1 MKSFLKIISDIFS
14 KSDPENDISNFPL
27 KKYKGRIEINKALEI
42 ENCNVH
48 YSPDYAF
55 HTPDEVLNILKDQPL
70 LWIDN
75 QNSLLG
81 FSDQKR
87 TLLIPLNKINGIEI
101 QNMLKGRGPA
111 EAGLWVYL
119 YKKSFVT
126 LAISPE
132 IYYFDQYADE
142 ITKTTGFIVTFSP
155 EFYNA

>member
-1 MKSFLKIISDIFS
+1 MKSFLKALADMFS
-14 KSDPENDISNFPL
+14 KYDPENDIQNYPL

-42 ENCNVH
+42 GNCSVH

-55 HTPDEVLNILKDQPL
+55 ETPVELLNIVKEKTL

-81 FSDQKR
+81 ISDQKR

-111 EAGLWVYL
+111 EACLWIYL
-119 YKKSFVT
+119 YEKSFVT
-126 LAISPE
+126 LSATPE
-132 IYYFDQYADE
+132 IYYFDQYADA
-142 ITKTTGFIVTFSP
+142 INKTTGFTVTFSP

>member
-1 MKSFLKIISDIFS
+1 MKSFLKALLNMFS
-14 KSDPENDISNFPL
+14 KYDPEDVFRNTPL
-27 KKYKGRIEINKALEI
+27 KKYKGRIEINKVVELG
-42 ENCNVH
+42 NCRVH
-48 YSPDYAF
+48 FSPDYLF
-55 HTPDEVLNILKDQPL
+55 QTPDQVLNILKNQSL

-111 EAGLWVYL
+111 EACLWVYL
-119 YKKSFVT
+119 YEKSFVT
-126 LAISPE
+126 LSISSE

-142 ITKTTGFIVTFSP
+142 ITRTTGFTVTFSP

>member
-1 MKSFLKIISDIFS
+1 MKSFLKALADMFS
-14 KSDPENDISNFPL
+14 KYDPENDIQNYPL
-27 KKYKGRIEINKALEI
+27 KKYEGRIEINKMLEVG
-42 ENCNVH
+42 NCNVH
-48 YSPDYAF
+48 YSPDYTF
-55 HTPDEVLNILKDQPL
+55 QTPVEVLNWVKDKTL

-111 EAGLWVYL
+111 EACLWVYL
-119 YKKSFVT
+119 YEKSFVT
-126 LAISPE
+126 LSATPE
-132 IYYFDQYADE
+132 IYYFDQYADD
-142 ITKTTGFIVTFSP
+142 IRKTTGFTVTFSP

>member
-1 MKSFLKIISDIFS
+1 MFSKYDPEDIFLS
-14 KSDPENDISNFPL
+14 TPL
-27 KKYKGRIEINKALEI
+27 QQYKGRIEINKVLELG
-42 ENCNVH
+42 NCRVH
-48 YSPDYAF
+48 FSPDYLF
-55 HTPDEVLNILKDQPL
+55 QTPDEVLKILKDQSL

-81 FSDQKR
+81 FTDQKR

-119 YKKSFVT
+119 YEKSFVT

-142 ITKTTGFIVTFSP
+142 ITKTTGFAVTFSP

>member
-1 MKSFLKIISDIFS
+1 MKSFLKALTEMFS
-14 KSDPENDISNFPL
+14 KNDPEHDIQNYPL
-27 KKYKGRIEINKALEI
+27 KKYEGRIEINKALEI
-42 ENCNVH
+42 ENCHVH

-55 HTPDEVLNILKDQPL
+55 HTPAELLNRIKDKTL

-101 QNMLKGRGPA
+101 QNMLKGKGPA
-111 EAGLWVYL
+111 EASLWVYL
-119 YKKSFVT
+119 NEKSFVT
-126 LAISPE
+126 LAISLE
-132 IYYFDQYADE
+132 IYYFDQYADD
-142 ITKTTGFIVTFSP
+142 IGKTTGIPVTFSP

>member
-1 MKSFLKIISDIFS
+1 MMSFLKIISDMFS
-14 KSDPENDISNFPL
+14 KYDPEKDIQNYPL

-42 ENCNVH
+42 GNCSVH

-55 HTPDEVLNILKDQPL
+55 ETPVELLNIVKDKTL

-81 FSDQKR
+81 FSDHKK

-111 EAGLWVYL
+111 EACLWVYL
-119 YKKSFVT
+119 YEKSFVT
-126 LAISPE
+126 LSATPE
-132 IYYFDQYADE
+132 IYYFDQYADD
-142 ITKTTGFIVTFSP
+142 IRKTTGFTVAFSP

>member
-1 MKSFLKIISDIFS
+1 MKFFLKALANMFS
-14 KSDPENDISNFPL
+14 KHDPENDILNFPL
-27 KKYKGRIEINKALEI
+27 RKYEGRIEINKALELG
-42 ENCNVH
+42 NCHVH

-55 HTPDEVLNILKDQPL
+55 ETPAEVLNRVKDNTL

-81 FSDQKR
+81 FSDQKK

-111 EAGLWVYL
+111 ESCLWVYL
-119 YKKSFVT
+119 YEKSFVT
-126 LAISPE
+126 LSISPK
-132 IYYFDQYADE
+132 IYYFDQYADD
-142 ITKTTGFIVTFSP
+142 IHKTTGFTVTFSP